1 MRFIL
6 VALIG
11 VCGCYSSF
19 AGYADEREGG
29 DIDVAPDVEAGGDDA
44 EAEAEA
50 DAEAAADVVPDADV
64 DHGVDADADA
74 DVEAESDADADGDA
88 GACDGAWRDPTTGYL
103 WENPPVAGMRWDEA
117 VTYCNGL
124 RLCGYGPGSWHLPTV
139 SELRTLIRGCPA
151 TESGGWCGVTDSCL
165 SDSCE
170 WEPCVGCGYLSG
182 PGPGGCYWDSA
193 LGGWCSWYWSSSSSA
208 GGASYA
214 WTVYF
219 NYGYV
224 GYYDETY
231 TDSVRCV
238 RRGP

>member
-1 MRFIL
+1 MKSCLLL
-6 VALIG
+6 VA
-11 VCGCYSSF
+11 V
-19 AGYADEREGG
+19 
-29 DIDVAPDVEAGGDDA
+29 VAVLLGTLVVGACGDDDSGSCPVGSEGCPCTTGGGCDGA
-44 EAEAEA
+44 LVCASNVCVRLGA
-50 DAEAAADVVPDADV
+50 DA
-64 DHGVDADADA
+64 
-74 DVEAESDADADGDA
+74 DADADGDA
-88 GACDGAWRDPTTGYL
+88 GACDGAWLDPTTGYL
-103 WENPPVAGMRWDEA
+103 WENPPPVAQMNWDDA

-124 RLCGYGPGSWHLPTV
+124 ALCGYGPGSWHLPTV